1 MPQVGMNPQAM
12 IAQQNS
18 NMEALERRRERERA
32 RDGSG
37 GVGVGVSISCPRRS
51 VCLICWLLAQQRP
64 GPPRLDDDESAGPAI
79 SFAQLNVL
87 HIDHLRR

>member
-1 MPQVGMNPQAM
+1 MPPVGMNQQAM

-37 GVGVGVSISCPRRS
+37 GAVGVRTFFRGRNALLMHLISAKTWPSTIGR
-51 VCLICWLLAQQRP
+51 
-64 GPPRLDDDESAGPAI
+64 
-79 SFAQLNVL
+79 
-87 HIDHLRR
+87 